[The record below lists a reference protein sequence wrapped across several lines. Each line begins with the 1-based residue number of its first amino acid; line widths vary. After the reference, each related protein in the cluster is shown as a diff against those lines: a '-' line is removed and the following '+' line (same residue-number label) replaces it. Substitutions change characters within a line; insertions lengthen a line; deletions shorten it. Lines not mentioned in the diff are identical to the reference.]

1 MTAEQFDRL
10 AEGGQDEKAIS
21 DFERSVLTALAH
33 SNRMRRIQLKRIEW
47 MLEGIPQEAQDAC
60 IMLEM
65 FSLGKRYAE
74 GEALD
79 AMFALEAHD

>member
-10 AEGGQDEKAIS
+10 AEGWQDEKALS